1 MYVCVHV
8 RVIVCVCVRVCVCVF
23 GIRTFIL
30 LSSCAEVPIGLI
42 LGVSISIA
50 AVILAVVLVLLVI
63 FLIWCVRRCARKTKF
78 SPNEVE
84 MGRIKKPTKKE

>member
-8 RVIVCVCVRVCVCVF
+8 SVIVCVCVCVF
-23 GIRTFIL
+23 GMRTLIV

-42 LGVSISIA
+42 LGVSISVA

-63 FLIWCVRRCARKTKF
+63 FLIWCVKRCTRKTKY
-78 SPNEVE
+78 SPNEME
-84 MGRIKKPTKKE
+84 MGRIKKKPTKKE